1 MREPRG
7 VRIALGAGTILVL
20 LFIYAP
26 LVVIGIYAFN
36 AGTNQA
42 WPLPGLDAPI
52 QALNMGTGGGQT
64 NIGTDTSAGSSNDFT
79 A

>member
-42 WPLPGLDAPI
+42 WLLPGLSLQWFAQAMETTGI
-52 QALNMGTGGGQT
+52 Q
-64 NIGTDTSAGSSNDFT
+64 IGRAHV
-79 A
+79 